1 MNVTDLKKVF
11 KVKTL
16 NKDEILFKEGETD
29 GEGYIIETGT
39 ISLIK
44 NIEYG
49 QAFSFKY
56 STRPGTPAAERDQVS
71 EEVKTVRLHKLQD
84 LIKRQQKSI
93 QDKMVGKKVQVLF
106 ERKGRFDNQL
116 VGKSEYLHAVNV
128 TDPTISVGELKQVHI
143 TKSNTNSLSGSVYN

>member
-44 NIEYG
+44 NNIRAEILG
-49 QAFSFKY
+49 PGEVLGVWKVFFKN
-56 STRPGTPAAERDQVS
+56 E
-71 EEVKTVRLHKLQD
+71 
-84 LIKRQQKSI
+84 
-93 QDKMVGKKVQVLF
+93 
-106 ERKGRFDNQL
+106 GRFFTAVAEEKTNIIIL
-116 VGKSEYLHAVNV
+116 PEKYLEEKVSKA
-128 TDPTISVGELKQVHI
+128 DPFIKHCFRSWLDLTRKFMM
-143 TKSNTNSLSGSVYN
+143 GSK

>member
-44 NIEYG
+44 NNIRAEILG
-49 QAFSFKY
+49 PGEVLGVWKVFFKN
-56 STRPGTPAAERDQVS
+56 
-71 EEVKTVRLHKLQD
+71 
-84 LIKRQQKSI
+84 
-93 QDKMVGKKVQVLF
+93 
-106 ERKGRFDNQL
+106 KGRFFTAVAEEKTNVIILPEKYLEEKVLKADPFIKHCFRSWL
-116 VGKSEYLHAVNV
+116 VLTRKFMM
-128 TDPTISVGELKQVHI
+128 
-143 TKSNTNSLSGSVYN
+143 GSQ

>member
-44 NIEYG
+44 NNIRAEILG
-49 QAFSFKY
+49 PGEVLGVWKVFFKN
-56 STRPGTPAAERDQVS
+56 
-71 EEVKTVRLHKLQD
+71 
-84 LIKRQQKSI
+84 
-93 QDKMVGKKVQVLF
+93 
-106 ERKGRFDNQL
+106 KGRFFTAVAKKKINVIILPEKYLEKKVSKADSFIKYCFRSWL
-116 VGKSEYLHAVNV
+116 DLTRKFMVGS
-128 TDPTISVGELKQVHI
+128 Q
-143 TKSNTNSLSGSVYN
+143 